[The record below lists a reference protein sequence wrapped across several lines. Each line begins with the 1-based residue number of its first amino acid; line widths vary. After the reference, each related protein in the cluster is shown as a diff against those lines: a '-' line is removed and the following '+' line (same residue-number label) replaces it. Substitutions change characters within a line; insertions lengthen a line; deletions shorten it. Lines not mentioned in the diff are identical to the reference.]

1 MREVL
6 MRTNGSK
13 RRVDGSLSVAVVGCG
28 YWGSKH
34 VRVLHAIPQVGR
46 VIAVDEQEDRLASLQ
61 KVFPALLGF
70 SSMKP
75 ALREADAVIIATPP
89 TTHVALALQ
98 AMAAGKNV
106 LVEKPLATSSID
118 ARRMVDEAGER
129 SVVLMAGHTF
139 EHNAAVWKLR
149 ELVRSNELGRIH
161 YIDSARLNLG
171 LYQSDVN
178 VLWDLGPHD
187 VSIFNH
193 VLGAKPSVVEAW
205 GSRHAHRH
213 LEDVAHVRLL
223 YLEPEVTGTIH
234 LSWLDPCK
242 VRRVTVV
249 GSRKMAVYDDLA
261 LDERIRVHDK
271 GVEIQEGANLQAQ
284 PMTYR
289 YGEIRSPYLSFEEP
303 LHVQDRD
310 FVRCCIDGERPR
322 TDGENGLAVVE
333 VLEAASLSLL
343 EGRPVYI
350 EEVSELASPRPRLV
364 GVP

>member
-1 MREVL
+1 
-6 MRTNGSK
+6 MRTNGSM

-34 VRVLHAIPQVGR
+34 VRVLHSIPQVGR
-46 VIAVDEQEDRLASLQ
+46 VIAVDQQKDRLASLQ
-61 KVFPALLGF
+61 QVFPALRGF
-70 SSMKP
+70 SSLKA

-89 TTHVALALQ
+89 TTHVTVALQ
-98 AMAAGKNV
+98 AIAAGKNV
-106 LVEKPLATSSID
+106 LVEKPLATSAID

-149 ELVRSNELGRIH
+149 ELVQSDELGRIH
-161 YIDSARLNLG
+161 YMDSARLNLG

-205 GSRHAHRH
+205 GSRHAHSH
-213 LEDVAHVRLL
+213 LEDVVHARLL
-223 YLEPEVTGTIH
+223 YPEPEVTGTIH

-249 GSRKMAVYDDLA
+249 GSSKMAVYDDLA
-261 LDERIRVHDK
+261 VDERVRVHDK
-271 GVEIQEGANLQAQ
+271 GVEIQKGENLQAQ
-284 PMTYR
+284 PTTYR

-303 LHVQDRD
+303 LYVQDRE
-310 FVRCCIDGERPR
+310 FVRCCIEGRRPS
-322 TDGENGLAVVE
+322 TDGEIGLAVVE
-333 VLEAASLSLL
+333 VLEGASLSLRL
-343 EGRPVYI
+343 GRPVSL
-350 EEVSELASPRPRLV
+350 EEVSELASPRPSLV